1 MSRMNRYGFDDDPD
15 DYYDSDEDEFDRWGT
30 ASNDDID
37 EEEDE
42 EIGLPEAGHSTGETN
57 VEISMEVDVDG
68 NEVWFAGDARIPGSS
83 SMGHSLEEAME
94 GVEERRRQY
103 REVLRK
109 SREERARR
117 EERDEH

>member
-1 MSRMNRYGFDDDPD
+1 MSGMDRYGFDDDGFD
-15 DYYDSDEDEFDRWGT
+15 DEYETFDMDDEL
-30 ASNDDID
+30 
-37 EEEDE
+37 EEDE
-42 EIGLPEAGHSTGETN
+42 LDQEDELSLPEMGYSTGETN
-57 VEISMEVDVDG
+57 VDISMEVDEDG
-68 NEVWFAGDARIPGSS
+68 NEVWFAGDSRIPGSS

-117 EERDEH
+117 EREGE